1 MQPFSRI
8 HQDSRHAGPIRRPL
22 ARICLA
28 AGAFVAAATACA
40 VQAQSQTV
48 NINEYIVRGNTV
60 LGARDIETAV
70 YPFLGEGRSLAD
82 IEQARDA
89 LQQAYQQAGYQS
101 VYVDLPEQQVEG
113 GIVILQVSETKVGR
127 VRVVGAEHHSPL
139 AIRDA
144 VSALQEGQVPD
155 FDKAQAQLSQLNR
168 GGSRQVM
175 PLVREGRLPGTLD
188 VDLKVEDKSPWSGSL
203 SFNNDYSADTTK
215 TRAVGTISHDNL
227 WQQGHSASL
236 TWFTAPER
244 RDDASVWSAS
254 YGMPLSSHWD
264 LGLSGYKSNSDIATV
279 GGTNVLGKGHS
290 FGLRLTYS
298 PDYQAPWYHSFSM
311 GLDYK
316 RFNESIRFGGDNDD
330 VPITYV
336 PLTLGYSGYRYTEQS
351 QSMVG
356 LDLVAAPSSF
366 MGITSDD
373 DQFDYKRYRASPSFA
388 LLKLNGSHTQSV
400 GRDWQV
406 HGRVSGQIATGPLIS
421 NEQFSAGGSGTV
433 RGYLAAERSGDD
445 GYMGSIELRTPS
457 LARWLGPRV
466 NEWRFYAFAD
476 AARIRLQDPLPE
488 QEAHF
493 TLASVGLGSRIQ
505 LMDWLSANVDW
516 GYPLRDGANTR
527 KHNSHWHFNLRASF

>member
-8 HQDSRHAGPIRRPL
+8 KQDSRHPGQGRRQR
-22 ARICLA
+22 ARARLA
-28 AGAFVAAATACA
+28 AGALALAAVPCA
-40 VQAQSQTV
+40 VLVQAAQTV
-48 NINEYIVRGNTV
+48 TINEYIVRGNTV
-60 LGARDIETAV
+60 LEARDIETAV

-113 GIVILQVSETKVGR
+113 GVVILQVSETKVGR

-144 VSALQEGQVPD
+144 VPALQEGRVPD
-155 FDKAQAQLSQLNR
+155 FDKAQAQLAQLNR

-215 TRAVGTISHDNL
+215 TRAVATLSHDNL
-227 WQQGHSASL
+227 WQKGHSASL

-244 RDDASVWSAS
+244 RGDASVWSAS
-254 YGMPLSSHWD
+254 YGMPLSRNWD
-264 LGLSGYKSNSDIATV
+264 LNLSGYKSDSDIATV

-290 FGLRLTYS
+290 FGLRLSYS

-316 RFNESIRFGGDNDD
+316 RFSESIRFGGDKDD

-336 PLTLGYSGYRYTEQS
+336 PLSLGYSGYRYTEQS
-351 QSMVG
+351 QSMVA
-356 LDLVAAPSSF
+356 LDLVASPRSF
-366 MGITSDD
+366 MGIGSNDD
-373 DQFDYKRYRASPSFA
+373 EFDYKRYRANPSFA
-388 LLKLNGSHTQSV
+388 LLKLNASHTQ
-400 GRDWQV
+400 GRDWQL
-406 HGRVSGQIATGPLIS
+406 HGRVAGQIATGPLIS

-445 GYMGSIELRTPS
+445 GYMGSAELRTPS
-457 LARWLGPRV
+457 LNRWLGPRV

-505 LMDWLSANVDW
+505 VMDWLSANVDW
-516 GYPLRDGANTR
+516 AYPLRDGANTR
-527 KHNSHWHFNLRASF
+527 KHEPRWHFNVRASF